1 MRVARVNMRLKEN
14 GFYECADALCVVK
27 SAVFPMRRR
36 ERGNFKN
43 LYLLGLGGNLGDVR
57 RRFERFYRVL
67 QSDARFFVAQNSLIL
82 KNKPFGFLDQPY
94 FLNAVMLVQSSL
106 PPLTLLKIMQRA
118 ELRFGRKRSF
128 KNAPRTLDVDILYA
142 SAKVRACE
150 RLMLPHPGACERI
163 SVILPL
169 GEMKFKRGLICKL
182 KS

>member
-1 MRVARVNMRLKEN
+1 MRLKKN

-57 RRFERFYRVL
+57 RRFERFYRVI
-67 QSDARFFVAQNSLIL
+67 QRDTRFFVVQNSLIL
-82 KNKPFGFLDQPY
+82 KNKPFGFLRQEN

-106 PPLTLLKIMQRA
+106 APLALLKIMQHV
-118 ELRFGRKRSF
+118 ELKFGRKRSF

-142 SAKVRACE
+142 SAKVRPDS
-150 RLMLPHPGACERI
+150 RLALPHPGANERI

-169 GEMKFKRGLICKL
+169 GAMKFKRGLICKI

>member
-1 MRVARVNMRLKEN
+1 MRLEKN
-14 GFYECADALCVVK
+14 GFFECADALCVVK

-57 RRFERFYRVL
+57 RRFERFCRIL
-67 QSDARFFVAQNSLIL
+67 QSDTRFFVAQNSLIL
-82 KNKPFGFLDQPY
+82 KNKPFGFLRQEN

-106 PPLTLLKIMQRA
+106 WPNPMLKIMQRA

-142 SAKVRACE
+142 SAKVRSSS
-150 RLMLPHPGACERI
+150 RLALPHPGANERI

-169 GEMKFKRGLICKL
+169 GAMKFKRGLICKI

>member
-1 MRVARVNMRLKEN
+1 MRLKKN

-27 SAVFPMRRR
+27 SAVFPIRRR

-43 LYLLGLGGNLGDVR
+43 LYLLGLGGNLGDVE

-67 QSDARFFVAQNSLIL
+67 QSDTRFFVAQNSLIL
-82 KNKPFGFLDQPY
+82 KNKPFGFLRQEN

-106 PPLTLLKIMQRA
+106 WPNPMLKIMQRA
-118 ELRFGRKRSF
+118 ELKFGRKRSF

-142 SAKVRACE
+142 SAKVRSE
-150 RLMLPHPGACERI
+150 GRLALPHPGANERI

-169 GEMKFKRGLICKL
+169 GAMKFKRGLICKI

>member
-1 MRVARVNMRLKEN
+1 MNVRLKQN

-43 LYLLGLGGNLGDVR
+43 LYLLGLGGNLGDIR

-67 QSDARFFVAQNSLIL
+67 QSDTRFFVAQNSLIL
-82 KNKPFGFLDQPY
+82 KNKPFGFLRQEN

-106 PPLTLLKIMQRA
+106 WPNLMLKIMQRA
-118 ELRFGRKRSF
+118 ELKFGRKQSF

-142 SAKVRACE
+142 SAKVRPDS
-150 RLMLPHPGACERI
+150 RLALPHPGANERI

-169 GEMKFKRGLICKL
+169 GAMKFKRGLICKI

>member
-1 MRVARVNMRLKEN
+1 MRLKEN
-14 GFYECADALCVVK
+14 GFYECADALCVVR

-67 QSDARFFVAQNSLIL
+67 QSDTRFFVAQNSLIL
-82 KNKPFGFLDQPY
+82 KNKPFGFLRQEN

-106 PPLTLLKIMQRA
+106 APLALLKIIQRA

-142 SAKVRACE
+142 SAKVRPDG
-150 RLMLPHPGACERI
+150 RLALPHPGANERI

-169 GEMKFKRGLICKL
+169 GTMKFKRGLICKI

>member
-1 MRVARVNMRLKEN
+1 MRVARVNMRLKKN

-27 SAVFPMRRR
+27 SAVFPIRRR

-43 LYLLGLGGNLGDVR
+43 LYLLGLGGNLGDVE

-67 QSDARFFVAQNSLIL
+67 QSDTRFFVAQNSLIL
-82 KNKPFGFLDQPY
+82 KNKPFGFLRQEN

-106 PPLTLLKIMQRA
+106 WPNPMLKIMQRA
-118 ELRFGRKRSF
+118 ELKFGRKRSF

-142 SAKVRACE
+142 SAKVRSE
-150 RLMLPHPGACERI
+150 GRLALPHPGANERI

-169 GEMKFKRGLICKL
+169 GAMKFKRGLICKI

>member
-1 MRVARVNMRLKEN
+1 MNVRLKKN

-82 KNKPFGFLDQPY
+82 KNKPFGFLRQEN

-106 PPLTLLKIMQRA
+106 APLALLKIIQRA
-118 ELRFGRKRSF
+118 ELRFGRKRT
-128 KNAPRTLDVDILYA
+128 AGDA
-142 SAKVRACE
+142 
-150 RLMLPHPGACERI
+150 
-163 SVILPL
+163 
-169 GEMKFKRGLICKL
+169 
-182 KS
+182 

>member
-1 MRVARVNMRLKEN
+1 MNVQLKKS

-67 QSDARFFVAQNSLIL
+67 QSDTRFFVAQNSLIL
-82 KNKPFGFLDQPY
+82 KNKPFGFLRQEN

-106 PPLTLLKIMQRA
+106 WPNPMLKIMQRA
-118 ELRFGRKRSF
+118 ELKFGRKRSF

-142 SAKVRACE
+142 SAKVRSSS
-150 RLMLPHPGACERI
+150 RLALPHPGVNERI
-163 SVILPL
+163 SVVLPL
-169 GEMKFKRGLICKL
+169 GTMKFKRGLICKI

>member
-1 MRVARVNMRLKEN
+1 MRLKEN
-14 GFYECADALCVVK
+14 EFYECADALCVVK

-57 RRFERFYRVL
+57 RHFERFYRVL
-67 QSDARFFVAQNSLIL
+67 QSDARFFVAQNSPIL
-82 KNKPFGFLDQPY
+82 KNRPFGFLDQPD
-94 FLNAVMLVQSSL
+94 FLNAVMLMQSSL
-106 PPLTLLKIMQRA
+106 APFALLKIMQRA
-118 ELRFGRKRSF
+118 ELQFGRKRSF

-142 SAKVRACE
+142 SAKVRPDG
-150 RLMLPHPGACERI
+150 RLALPHPGVNERI

-169 GEMKFKRGLICKL
+169 GTMKFKRGLICKI

>member
-1 MRVARVNMRLKEN
+1 MRLKEN
-14 GFYECADALCVVK
+14 GFYECADALCVVR

-67 QSDARFFVAQNSLIL
+67 QSDTRFFVAQNSLIL
-82 KNKPFGFLDQPY
+82 KNKPFGFLRQEN

-106 PPLTLLKIMQRA
+106 WPDPMLKMMQRA
-118 ELRFGRKRSF
+118 ELKFGRKRSC

-142 SAKVRACE
+142 SAKVRPDG
-150 RLMLPHPGACERI
+150 RLALPHPGANERI

-169 GEMKFKRGLICKL
+169 GTMKFKRGLICKI

>member
-1 MRVARVNMRLKEN
+1 MNVRLKKS

-27 SAVFPMRRR
+27 SAVFPMKRR

-67 QSDARFFVAQNSLIL
+67 QSDTRFFVAQNSLIL
-82 KNKPFGFLDQPY
+82 KNKPFGFLRQEN

-106 PPLTLLKIMQRA
+106 APLPLLKIMQRA

-142 SAKVRACE
+142 SAKIRPNG
-150 RLMLPHPGACERI
+150 RLALPHPGANERI

-169 GEMKFKRGLICKL
+169 GTMKFKRGLICKI

>member
-1 MRVARVNMRLKEN
+1 MRLKQN

-67 QSDARFFVAQNSLIL
+67 QSDTRFFVAQNSLIL
-82 KNKPFGFLDQPY
+82 KNKPFGFLRQEN
-94 FLNAVMLVQSSL
+94 FLNAVVLVQSSL
-106 PPLTLLKIMQRA
+106 APLALLKIMQRA

-142 SAKVRACE
+142 SAKVRSSS
-150 RLMLPHPGACERI
+150 RLALPHPGANERI

-169 GEMKFKRGLICKL
+169 GAMKFKRGLICKI

>member
-1 MRVARVNMRLKEN
+1 MRLKEN

-43 LYLLGLGGNLGDVR
+43 LYLLGLGGNLGDVG

-82 KNKPFGFLDQPY
+82 KNKPFGFLRQEN

-106 PPLTLLKIMQRA
+106 WPNPMLKIMQRA

-142 SAKVRACE
+142 SAKVRPDG
-150 RLMLPHPGACERI
+150 RLALPHPGANERI

-169 GEMKFKRGLICKL
+169 GAMKFKRGLICRI

>member
-1 MRVARVNMRLKEN
+1 MRIKEN
-14 GFYECADALCVVK
+14 GFYECTDALCVVK
-27 SAVFPMRRR
+27 SAVFPIRRR

-43 LYLLGLGGNLGDVR
+43 LYLLGLGGNLGDVG

-82 KNKPFGFLDQPY
+82 KNKPFGFLRQEN

-106 PPLTLLKIMQRA
+106 WPNLMLKIMQRA

-142 SAKVRACE
+142 SAKVRPGG
-150 RLMLPHPGACERI
+150 RLSLPHPGVNERI

-169 GEMKFKRGLICKL
+169 GEMKFKRGLICKI

>member
-1 MRVARVNMRLKEN
+1 MRLKEN
-14 GFYECADALCVVK
+14 EFYECADALCVVK

-67 QSDARFFVAQNSLIL
+67 QSDTRFFVAQNSLIL
-82 KNKPFGFLDQPY
+82 KNKPFGFLRQEN
-94 FLNAVMLVQSSL
+94 FLNSVMLVQSSL
-106 PPLTLLKIMQRA
+106 APFALLKIMQRA
-118 ELRFGRKRSF
+118 ELQFGRKRSF

-142 SAKVRACE
+142 SAKVRPDG
-150 RLMLPHPGACERI
+150 RLALPHPGVNERI

-169 GEMKFKRGLICKL
+169 GTMKFKRGLICKI

>member
-1 MRVARVNMRLKEN
+1 MRLKEN

-43 LYLLGLGGNLGDVR
+43 LYLLGLGGNLGNVR

-67 QSDARFFVAQNSLIL
+67 QSDTRFFVAQNSLIL
-82 KNKPFGFLDQPY
+82 KNKPFGFLRQEN

-106 PPLTLLKIMQRA
+106 WPNPMLKIMQRA
-118 ELRFGRKRSF
+118 ELKFGRKRSF

-142 SAKVRACE
+142 SAKVRSE
-150 RLMLPHPGACERI
+150 GRLALPHPGANERI

-169 GEMKFKRGLICKL
+169 GTMKFKRGLICKI

>member
-1 MRVARVNMRLKEN
+1 MRLKEN

-27 SAVFPMRRR
+27 SAVFPMERRD
-36 ERGNFKN
+36 RGNFKN
-43 LYLLGLGGNLGDVR
+43 LYLLGLGGNLGDVK

-67 QSDARFFVAQNSLIL
+67 QSDTRFFVAQNSLIL
-82 KNKPFGFLDQPY
+82 KNRPFGFLRQEN

-106 PPLTLLKIMQRA
+106 APLALLKIMQRA

-142 SAKVRACE
+142 SAKVRSGS
-150 RLMLPHPGACERI
+150 RLALPHPGANERI

-169 GEMKFKRGLICKL
+169 GTMKFKRGLICKI
-182 KS
+182 KP

>member
-1 MRVARVNMRLKEN
+1 MRLKQN
-14 GFYECADALCVVK
+14 GFYECEDALCVVK
-27 SAVFPMRRR
+27 SAVFPIRRR

-67 QSDARFFVAQNSLIL
+67 QSDTRFFVAQNSLIL
-82 KNKPFGFLDQPY
+82 KNKPFGFLRQEN

-106 PPLTLLKIMQRA
+106 WPNPMLKIMQRA
-118 ELRFGRKRSF
+118 ELKFGRKRSF

-142 SAKVRACE
+142 SAKVRPDG
-150 RLMLPHPGACERI
+150 RLALPHPGANERI

-169 GEMKFKRGLICKL
+169 GAMKFKRGLICKI

>member
-1 MRVARVNMRLKEN
+1 MRLKQN

-43 LYLLGLGGNLGDVR
+43 LYLLGLGGNLGDVK
-57 RRFERFYRVL
+57 RRFERFYHVL
-67 QSDARFFVAQNSLIL
+67 QSDTRFFVAQNSLIL
-82 KNKPFGFLDQPY
+82 KNKPFGFLRQEN
-94 FLNAVMLVQSSL
+94 FLNAVILVQSSL
-106 PPLTLLKIMQRA
+106 WPNLMLKIMQRA

-142 SAKVRACE
+142 STKVRPDG
-150 RLMLPHPGACERI
+150 RLALPHPGVNERI

-169 GEMKFKRGLICKL
+169 GAMKFKRGLICKI

>member
-1 MRVARVNMRLKEN
+1 MNVRLKEN

-27 SAVFPMRRR
+27 SAVFPMKRR

-82 KNKPFGFLDQPY
+82 KNKPFGFLRQEN
-94 FLNAVMLVQSSL
+94 FLNAVMLVKSSL
-106 PPLTLLKIMQRA
+106 APLVLLKIMQRA

-142 SAKVRACE
+142 SAKVRVCE
-150 RLMLPHPGACERI
+150 RLMLPHPGVSERI

>member
-1 MRVARVNMRLKEN
+1 MNVRLKKN
-14 GFYECADALCVVK
+14 GFYECTDALCVAK

-36 ERGNFKN
+36 ARRNFKN

-82 KNKPFGFLDQPY
+82 KNKPFGFLRQEN

-106 PPLTLLKIMQRA
+106 WPNLMLKIMQRA

-150 RLMLPHPGACERI
+150 RLVLPHPGVCERI

-169 GEMKFKRGLICKL
+169 GEMKFKRGLICKI

>member
-1 MRVARVNMRLKEN
+1 MRLKEN

-36 ERGNFKN
+36 ARRNFKN
-43 LYLLGLGGNLGDVR
+43 LYLLGLGGNLGDIR

-67 QSDARFFVAQNSLIL
+67 QSDTRFFVAQNSLIL
-82 KNKPFGFLDQPY
+82 KNKPFGFLRQGN

-106 PPLTLLKIMQRA
+106 WPNPMLKIMQRA
-118 ELRFGRKRSF
+118 ELKFGRKRSF

-142 SAKVRACE
+142 SAKVRPDG
-150 RLMLPHPGACERI
+150 RLALPHPGANERI

-169 GEMKFKRGLICKL
+169 GTMKFKRGLICKI

>member
-1 MRVARVNMRLKEN
+1 MNVQLKKN

-36 ERGNFKN
+36 KRGNFKN

-67 QSDARFFVAQNSLIL
+67 QSDTRFFVAQNSLIL
-82 KNKPFGFLDQPY
+82 KNKPFGFLRQEN

-106 PPLTLLKIMQRA
+106 APLALLKIMQRA

-142 SAKVRACE
+142 SAKVRPDG
-150 RLMLPHPGACERI
+150 RLALPHPGANERI

-169 GEMKFKRGLICKL
+169 GTMKFKRGLICKI

>member
-1 MRVARVNMRLKEN
+1 MRLKEN
-14 GFYECADALCVVK
+14 GFYECADALCVVR

-57 RRFERFYRVL
+57 RRFERFCRIL
-67 QSDARFFVAQNSLIL
+67 QSDTRFFVAQNSLIL
-82 KNKPFGFLDQPY
+82 KNKPFGFLRQEN

-106 PPLTLLKIMQRA
+106 WPNPMLKIMQRA

-142 SAKVRACE
+142 SAKVRPGG
-150 RLMLPHPGACERI
+150 RLALPHPGANERI

-169 GEMKFKRGLICKL
+169 GAMKFKRGLICKL

>member
-1 MRVARVNMRLKEN
+1 MRLKEN
-14 GFYECADALCVVK
+14 GFYECADALCVVR

-67 QSDARFFVAQNSLIL
+67 QSDTRFFVAQNSLIL
-82 KNKPFGFLDQPY
+82 KNKPFGFLRQEN

-106 PPLTLLKIMQRA
+106 WPNPMLKIMQRA
-118 ELRFGRKRSF
+118 ELKFGRKRSF

-142 SAKVRACE
+142 SAKVRPDG
-150 RLMLPHPGACERI
+150 RLALPHPGANERI

-169 GEMKFKRGLICKL
+169 GTMKFKRGLICKI

>member
-1 MRVARVNMRLKEN
+1 
-14 GFYECADALCVVK
+14 
-27 SAVFPMRRR
+27 MRRR

-43 LYLLGLGGNLGDVR
+43 LYLLGLGGNLGDIR

-67 QSDARFFVAQNSLIL
+67 QSDTRFFVAQNSLIL
-82 KNKPFGFLDQPY
+82 KNKPFGFLRQEN

-106 PPLTLLKIMQRA
+106 WPNPMLKIMQRA
-118 ELRFGRKRSF
+118 ELKFGRKRSF

-142 SAKVRACE
+142 SAKVRSE
-150 RLMLPHPGACERI
+150 GRLALPHPGANERI

-169 GEMKFKRGLICKL
+169 GAMKFKRGLICKI

>member
-1 MRVARVNMRLKEN
+1 MNVRLKKN

-43 LYLLGLGGNLGDVR
+43 LYLLGLGGNLGGVR

-67 QSDARFFVAQNSLIL
+67 QSDTRFFVAQNSLIL
-82 KNKPFGFLDQPY
+82 KNRPFGFLRQEN

-106 PPLTLLKIMQRA
+106 APLALLKIMQRA
-118 ELRFGRKRSF
+118 ELKFGRKRSF

-142 SAKVRACE
+142 SAKVRPSS
-150 RLMLPHPGACERI
+150 RLALPHPGVNERI

-169 GEMKFKRGLICKL
+169 GTMKFKRGLICKI

>member
-1 MRVARVNMRLKEN
+1 MNVRLKKN
-14 GFYECADALCVVK
+14 GFYECTDALCVVK

-36 ERGNFKN
+36 ERRNFKN

-67 QSDARFFVAQNSLIL
+67 QSDTRFFVAQNSLIL
-82 KNKPFGFLDQPY
+82 KNKPFGFLRQEN

-106 PPLTLLKIMQRA
+106 APLALLKIMQRA
-118 ELRFGRKRSF
+118 ELKFGRKRSF

-142 SAKVRACE
+142 SAKVRPDG
-150 RLMLPHPGACERI
+150 RLALPHPGVNERI
-163 SVILPL
+163 SVVLPL
-169 GEMKFKRGLICKL
+169 GEMKFKRGLICKI

>member
-1 MRVARVNMRLKEN
+1 MSVRLKEN

-67 QSDARFFVAQNSLIL
+67 QSDTRFFVAQNSLIL
-82 KNKPFGFLDQPY
+82 KNKPFGFLRQEN

-106 PPLTLLKIMQRA
+106 WPNPMLKIMQRA
-118 ELRFGRKRSF
+118 ELKFGRKRSF
-128 KNAPRTLDVDILYA
+128 KNAPRTLDLDILYT
-142 SAKVRACE
+142 SAKVRPDG
-150 RLMLPHPGACERI
+150 RLALPHPGANERI

-169 GEMKFKRGLICKL
+169 GTMKFKRGLICKI

>member
-1 MRVARVNMRLKEN
+1 MNVRLKKN

-36 ERGNFKN
+36 KRGNFKN
-43 LYLLGLGGNLGDVR
+43 LYLLGLGGNLGDVK
-57 RRFERFYRVL
+57 RRFERFYCVL
-67 QSDARFFVAQNSLIL
+67 QSDTRFFVAQNSLIL
-82 KNKPFGFLDQPY
+82 KNKPFGFLDQPD

-106 PPLTLLKIMQRA
+106 APLALLKIMQRA

-142 SAKVRACE
+142 SAKVRPDG
-150 RLMLPHPGACERI
+150 RLALPHPGVNERI
-163 SVILPL
+163 SVVLPL
-169 GEMKFKRGLICKL
+169 GTMKFKRGLICKI

>member
-1 MRVARVNMRLKEN
+1 
-14 GFYECADALCVVK
+14 
-27 SAVFPMRRR
+27 
-36 ERGNFKN
+36 
-43 LYLLGLGGNLGDVR
+43 
-57 RRFERFYRVL
+57 
-67 QSDARFFVAQNSLIL
+67 
-82 KNKPFGFLDQPY
+82 
-94 FLNAVMLVQSSL
+94 MLVQSSL
-106 PPLTLLKIMQRA
+106 PPLTLLEIMQRA

-150 RLMLPHPGACERI
+150 WLALPHPSACERI

>member
-1 MRVARVNMRLKEN
+1 MRLKEN

-67 QSDARFFVAQNSLIL
+67 QSDTRFFVAQNSLIL
-82 KNKPFGFLDQPY
+82 KNKPFGFLRQEN

-106 PPLTLLKIMQRA
+106 APLALLKIMQRA

-142 SAKVRACE
+142 SAKLRPDG
-150 RLMLPHPGACERI
+150 RLALPHPGANERI

-169 GEMKFKRGLICKL
+169 GTMKFKRGLICKI

>member
-1 MRVARVNMRLKEN
+1 MRLKQN

-43 LYLLGLGGNLGDVR
+43 LYLLGLGGNLGDVG

-67 QSDARFFVAQNSLIL
+67 QSDTRFFVAQNSLIL
-82 KNKPFGFLDQPY
+82 KNRPFGFLRQEN

-106 PPLTLLKIMQRA
+106 WPNPMLKIMQRA

-142 SAKVRACE
+142 SAKVRPDG
-150 RLMLPHPGACERI
+150 RLALPHPGANERI

-169 GEMKFKRGLICKL
+169 GAMKFKRGLICKI

>member
-1 MRVARVNMRLKEN
+1 MRLKEN
-14 GFYECADALCVVK
+14 EFYECADALCVVK

-36 ERGNFKN
+36 ARRNFKN

-67 QSDARFFVAQNSLIL
+67 QSDTRFFVAQNSLIL
-82 KNKPFGFLDQPY
+82 KNKPFGFLWQEN
-94 FLNAVMLVQSSL
+94 FLNSVMLVQSSL
-106 PPLTLLKIMQRA
+106 APFALLKIMQRA
-118 ELRFGRKRSF
+118 ELQFGRKRSF

-142 SAKVRACE
+142 SAKVRSSS
-150 RLMLPHPGACERI
+150 RLALPHPGANERI

-169 GEMKFKRGLICKL
+169 GTMKFKRGLICKI

>member
-1 MRVARVNMRLKEN
+1 MNVRLKEN
-14 GFYECADALCVVK
+14 GFYECADALCVVR

-57 RRFERFYRVL
+57 RRFERFCRVL
-67 QSDARFFVAQNSLIL
+67 QSDTRFFVAQNSLIL
-82 KNKPFGFLDQPY
+82 KNRPFGFLRQEN
-94 FLNAVMLVQSSL
+94 FLNAVMLVKSSL
-106 PPLTLLKIMQRA
+106 APLALLKIMQRA
-118 ELRFGRKRSF
+118 ELKFGRKRSF

-142 SAKVRACE
+142 SAKVRPDG
-150 RLMLPHPGACERI
+150 RLALPHPGANERI

-169 GEMKFKRGLICKL
+169 GTMKFKRGLICKI

>member
-1 MRVARVNMRLKEN
+1 MNVRLKKN

-67 QSDARFFVAQNSLIL
+67 QSDTRFFVAQNSLIL
-82 KNKPFGFLDQPY
+82 KNKPFSFLRQEN

-106 PPLTLLKIMQRA
+106 APLALLKIMQRA

-142 SAKVRACE
+142 SAKVRSGS
-150 RLMLPHPGACERI
+150 RLALPHPGVNERI

-169 GEMKFKRGLICKL
+169 GTMKFKRGLICKI

>member
-1 MRVARVNMRLKEN
+1 MRLKQN

-43 LYLLGLGGNLGDVR
+43 LYLLGLGGNLGDVG
-57 RRFERFYRVL
+57 RRFERFCRIL
-67 QSDARFFVAQNSLIL
+67 QSDTRFFVAQNSLIL
-82 KNKPFGFLDQPY
+82 KNRPFGFLRQEN

-106 PPLTLLKIMQRA
+106 APLALLKIMQRA
-118 ELRFGRKRSF
+118 ELKFGRKRSF

-142 SAKVRACE
+142 SAKVRSSS
-150 RLMLPHPGACERI
+150 RLALPHPGANERI

-169 GEMKFKRGLICKL
+169 GTMKFKRGLICKI

>member
-1 MRVARVNMRLKEN
+1 MNVRLKEN

-43 LYLLGLGGNLGDVR
+43 LYLLGLGGNLGDVG

-82 KNKPFGFLDQPY
+82 KNKPFGFLRQEN

-106 PPLTLLKIMQRA
+106 WPNPMLKIMQRA

-142 SAKVRACE
+142 SAKVRPGG
-150 RLMLPHPGACERI
+150 RLSLPHPGINERI

-169 GEMKFKRGLICKL
+169 GAMKFKRGLICKI